1 MQSIIVLVGISQIQ
15 LKSSCYDLMRRPY
28 PTILHPRDSNGV
40 DNHGNDTDD
49 AKYDVSRKQK
59 LHEHRNNRRRKNS
72 TTGIWNLLRV
82 KAMSSSPNSWIFL
95 VLLFISSAGFT
106 IRLVSLVGTGSNHS
120 TPFRKQHLIQSHRQ
134 QHELDRESFQNRQAK
149 NNQDAHHNSSLA
161 TPERQFDVLR
171 RTTQSKTSVLKRWL
185 QSEDAAIVQNRNQ
198 PYPKWI
204 RHYLLPPLPEQSND
218 GQWPP
223 LLHVNQ
229 LRKNRRQSS
238 DDETNLDFS
247 TFFKVSREGTR
258 MAWEEEYAKL
268 VAATSGDAEVATG
281 QQLPGPRVDYTRRSM
296 YHNPSI
302 PTSMASIT
310 DSMDRGEY
318 PKLVTL
324 SELMEHWPQDSDY
337 DQEIIE
343 ETLFSFN
350 FSDPQQLQLAK
361 LLRDSEL
368 PFKLYDIPEVD
379 AATVKWNDDE
389 YVASQ
394 FGDGKYV
401 WSQKFRH
408 HAPYASGLAQESTN
422 NYFAFF
428 VPKFWD
434 VETMGLPPTRNN
446 DWGYAQ
452 WARHARYADA
462 VALNASQP
470 HFYWQAGVPPEER
483 YEKESERTF
492 ISRDLPSFS
501 STTANFLQFQPES
514 QKGIQ
519 CRFGERGVVAATHF
533 DGGRNMVAMV
543 VGAKRYILSPPN
555 QCSKLGI
562 FTDKR
567 SPIYRHSLLNFG
579 HLNFMKREDDDAEN
593 NYYHMSEIE
602 RKWLERAGSA
612 LALETVLKQG
622 EILYIPSHWF
632 HYIVSLQKSAQC
644 NVRSG
649 IEVNGNPRFGGR
661 KIVEECQDEGQLSEQ
676 RDI

>member
-1 MQSIIVLVGISQIQ
+1 
-15 LKSSCYDLMRRPY
+15 MRRPF
-28 PTILHPRDSNGV
+28 PAIFHPRDINNV
-40 DNHGNDTDD
+40 DNNPNDADD

-59 LHEHRNNRRRKNS
+59 LLESRNTRRRRKGS
-72 TTGIWNLLRV
+72 ETDIWNHLLLRCIST
-82 KAMSSSPNSWIFL
+82 SSSSWILL
-95 VLLFISSAGFT
+95 VLLFISSVGFT
-106 IRLVSLVGTGSNHS
+106 ILFVILVRTGSDHS
-120 TPFRKQHLIQSHRQ
+120 TLFRKQLLIQSHQQ
-134 QHELDRESFQNRQAK
+134 QHELDRDSFHSRQAR
-149 NNQDAHHNSSLA
+149 NNPDMHQNSTLA

-171 RTTQSKTSVLKRWL
+171 RTTQSKTSVLKTWL

-218 GQWPP
+218 RQWPP

-229 LRKNRRQSS
+229 FRKNRRISS
-238 DDETNLDFS
+238 DDEKDLDWS
-247 TFFKVSREGTR
+247 LFFRVMREGTR
-258 MAWEEEYAKL
+258 MAWEDVYAKL
-268 VAATSGDAEVATG
+268 IATTPGDAAATTE
-281 QQLPGPRVDYTRRSM
+281 QRLPGPKVDYTRRSM
-296 YHNPSI
+296 YRNPTI
-302 PTSMASIT
+302 PTSTTSMTESI
-310 DSMDRGEY
+310 DRGEY

-324 SELMEHWPQDSDY
+324 SELMEHWPQDSDH

-350 FSDPQQLQLAK
+350 FSDPQQLQLAQ

-368 PFKLYDIPEVD
+368 PFKLYDIPEID
-379 AATVKWNDDE
+379 AATVKWSDDE
-389 YVASQ
+389 YVAGQ

-408 HAPYASGLAQESTN
+408 HAPYASGMAQESTN

-428 VPKFWD
+428 VPKFWN
-434 VETMGLPPTRNN
+434 VESMGLPPTRNN

-622 EILYIPSHWF
+622 EVLYIPSHWF

-661 KIVEECQDEGQLSEQ
+661 QVVEECQDVQFVE
-676 RDI
+676 